1 MCVNGYRLGTPH
13 ELPHEVR
20 YDRFYVMLIVSPV
33 SLVLLVLFSLV
44 LVYCCIV
51 LL

>member
-20 YDRFYVMLIVSPV
+20 YDRLYVMLIVSLV
-33 SLVLLVLFSLV
+33 SLVRFS
-44 LVYCCIV
+44 V
-51 LL
+51 LLGVVS

>member
-20 YDRFYVMLIVSPV
+20 YDRFYVMLIVSLV
-33 SLVLLVLFSLV
+33 SLVRFS
-44 LVYCCIV
+44 V
-51 LL
+51 LLGVVS

>member
-33 SLVLLVLFSLV
+33 SLVRFS
-44 LVYCCIV
+44 V
-51 LL
+51 LLGVVS